1 VLQPPPALGCGTF
14 VSGDVP
20 RSPLA
25 GQGDVLDGVMIK
37 HATAGTFVFCRF
49 PDEWRLGLIEHP
61 RLNVLACPGGH
72 VERDESAD
80 AAAIR
85 ETEEETGL
93 RGIRLLE
100 FPAPGLP
107 EGFPPTHT
115 RLPLPWWTTEIQV
128 PPDNHLPSGHVH
140 IDHVW
145 AAVAGP
151 AIPSGR
157 PAHPFGWYS
166 ASEVAGG
173 LPMFEDS
180 RVLAPMLFDVV
191 GQLAER
197 GSFPPHVMKTLM
209 AGVAGAEHGD
219 Q

>member
-107 EGFPPTHT
+107 EGFPLPTRDCRCPGG
-115 RLPLPWWTTEIQV
+115 RLRSRFLLIITC
-128 PPDNHLPSGHVH
+128 PPGTFISTMCGRRSPALQYPRAGRRIRSGGTQRQKWPAGCPCSRTPGYWHRCCSMLS
-140 IDHVW
+140 
-145 AAVAGP
+145 ANSLSAVA
-151 AIPSGR
+151 
-157 PAHPFGWYS
+157 
-166 ASEVAGG
+166 
-173 LPMFEDS
+173 S
-180 RVLAPMLFDVV
+180 R
-191 GQLAER
+191 R
-197 GSFPPHVMKTLM
+197 T
-209 AGVAGAEHGD
+209 
-219 Q
+219 

>member
-1 VLQPPPALGCGTF
+1 MCRTARWV
-14 VSGDVP
+14 
-20 RSPLA
+20 
-25 GQGDVLDGVMIK
+25 GQGDIRDGVLIK

-49 PDEWRLGLIEHP
+49 PEEWRLGLIEHP
-61 RLNVLACPGGH
+61 RMGVLACPGGH
-72 VERDESAD
+72 VEQDESA
-80 AAAIR
+80 AVAAIR

-107 EGFPPTHT
+107 EAFPRTHK

-128 PPDNHLPSGHVH
+128 PADNHLPSGHVH

-145 AAVAGP
+145 AAISGT
-151 AIPSGR
+151 AIPAGR

-197 GSFPPHVMKTLM
+197 GIFPQDVMKMVM
-209 AGVAGAEHGD
+209 AGAGAEHGD